1 LRTIKNKCFYV
12 YKSNFLRL
20 LLRKAA
26 SRRSILSHN
35 IIDRLEIIEP
45 PAIYF
50 ELFKGGINNI
60 VPNNCTIILSIE
72 MPPKNS
78 AILYLLSEVFAAIF
92 FIRIEMTFYH

>member
-1 LRTIKNKCFYV
+1 MFIKVISYDYYYV
-12 YKSNFLRL
+12 KQL
-20 LLRKAA
+20 LDDI
-26 SRRSILSHN
+26 ILSHN

>member
-1 LRTIKNKCFYV
+1 MFIKVISYDYYV
-12 YKSNFLRL
+12 KQL
-20 LLRKAA
+20 LDDQYYRI
-26 SRRSILSHN
+26 ILY
-35 IIDRLEIIEP
+35 RLEIIEP

-92 FIRIEMTFYH
+92 FIRIEMNFYH